1 MQTTL
6 PARTTDLD
14 PASSWTPD
22 RAVNLIASQAHSAI
36 AWYGSHPVL
45 QRKLTPAETELLR
58 NRLQLVR
65 RQLMAANSVT
75 DKTRI
80 ERAVA
85 AALTGYGK
93 ADQITI
99 AAYTKLLSD
108 LPAWA
113 VEQACDDVRRGA
125 VVGLNP
131 DFPPAAPRIHQLADE
146 KLVEA
151 RLERDKLLLLLTT
164 KVEEQAPP
172 PTPEQRERVA
182 AKLQDF
188 HEKIAQANPQETEQ
202 RRQERQAREEEKAKR
217 EEHGRRMQ
225 YILQGYEP
233 PTNKH
238 GITISMSLA
247 LSTGMVLTKRKPA
260 PPPKCEFSPN
270 EGDDQ

>member
-6 PARTTDLD
+6 PARTTAQD

-22 RAVNLIASQAHSAI
+22 PAVDLIASNANSAL
-36 AWYGSHPVL
+36 AWYGSHPVM
-45 QRKLTPAETELLR
+45 QRKLSPAETESMKA
-58 NRLQLVR
+58 RLQLVR
-65 RQLMAANSVT
+65 RQLMGANSSV
-75 DKTRI
+75 DLTRI

-85 AALTGYGK
+85 AALTGYGR
-93 ADQITI
+93 ADQITV

-113 VEQACDDVRRGA
+113 VEQACDDIRRGA

-146 KLVEA
+146 KLVNA
-151 RLERDKLLLLLTT
+151 RLERDKLLLLLTA

-172 PTPEQRERVA
+172 PSPEQRERVA

-188 HEKIAQANPQETEQ
+188 HEKVAQTNPQETEQ
-202 RRQERQAREEEKAKR
+202 RRHERQKLEEEKAKR
-217 EEHGRRMQ
+217 EEHSRRMQ

-247 LSTGMVLTKRKPA
+247 MSTGMVLQRRKPA

-270 EGDDQ
+270 EEEQ